1 MFRNNERFASPININ
16 NYINIYTH
24 KSPQNVQHQV
34 NFIPNNHISQ
44 VKKALSYGNASFE
57 KSINGSIVKNSSNL
71 NLNING
77 SGSLDRIKFSSLE
90 KPMTSTINA
99 PLLKNNVYCQS
110 TTPVNNRGYLSNFK
124 ERFNPNQ
131 KIKKSYK
138 TNEKFSFNF
147 FNATTPL
154 KHS

>member
-1 MFRNNERFASPININ
+1 M
-16 NYINIYTH
+16 
-24 KSPQNVQHQV
+24 QHQV
-34 NFIPNNHISQ
+34 SFVPNNHMSQ
-44 VKKALSYGNASFE
+44 AKKALSYGNASFE
-57 KSINGSIVKNSSNL
+57 KSINGSIIKNSSNA
-71 NLNING
+71 NLNKNG
-77 SGSLDRIKFSSLE
+77 SGSLDRIKLSSLE
-90 KPMTSTINA
+90 KPMVSTIN
-99 PLLKNNVYCQS
+99 PPMLKNNVHCQS

-147 FNATTPL
+147 YSTTTPL